1 VLVFAPIVAVNGV
14 SAYLRTV
21 HPLEE
26 ECFSPFSAAIL
37 LVRIAQPLTTN
48 ITSKATTNNGSSV
61 HLVILSSEAGYGKK
75 EAAVEALDD
84 PRDAATES
92 F

>member
-1 VLVFAPIVAVNGV
+1 MLVFAPIVAVNGV

-48 ITSKATTNNGSSV
+48 NGSSV